1 MFYCSLLQSKCEIDE
16 RDKAMVEHNFIQIKH
31 RIAESHLFQKE
42 ILGKQLQIFLIDL
55 WEIYKNAMENIQQTN
70 A

>member
-1 MFYCSLLQSKCEIDE
+1 
-16 RDKAMVEHNFIQIKH
+16 MVEPNFIQIKR

-42 ILGKQLQIFLIDL
+42 ILGKQLQIFLFDM
-55 WEIYKNAMENIQQTN
+55 WEIYKNAMENIQQTD

>member
-1 MFYCSLLQSKCEIDE
+1 
-16 RDKAMVEHNFIQIKH
+16 MVEHNFIQIKH

-42 ILGKQLQIFLIDL
+42 ILGKQLQIFLFAL
-55 WEIYKNAMENIQQTN
+55 WEIYKNAMENIQQTD